1 MGWGHSYTVN
11 EELGKVL
18 VGNNKPSIS
27 EPRKPPWVYTPKG
40 VNTGWKEFARELSKQ
55 NSEP

>member
-1 MGWGHSYTVN
+1 MGWGHSYIVN

-27 EPRKPPWVYTPKG
+27 EPRKPLGLYAKRCQHRMEG
-40 VNTGWKEFARELSKQ
+40 VCRELSKQ